1 MDKMS
6 ELQQN
11 HHSKAPQ
18 PPTAKQ
24 TEAPGTAQEFIQ
36 PNIIRFAYNATGK
49 DKDWDFK
56 KLAANFRDTEGTLA
70 DVQRHIKAGHAICA
84 GLLGGKWRSK
94 ANVIGSHWLLLDID
108 NSDVAR
114 DAYGKPIKDSNG
126 NYIKVY
132 KHQLTIEEA
141 LAHPFIQ
148 KHCALIYTTASH
160 KPDWHKFRLVFLLP
174 EYVEDADTV
183 EACTR
188 SLMQELPH
196 DPACK
201 DASRVFY
208 GSSEAEFPLVNP
220 EATLPAEWIDEAV
233 AIAHQEKIEY
243 ERRIAEITS
252 RRIQFQEKAE
262 ANNWDID
269 QLIKQALS
277 YIPERSMGS
286 GNYQECL
293 QVLMALYS
301 HYGATDAELIAE
313 QWSPSIKGETWNIR
327 AKIRS
332 FERSRRAGITI
343 GTLFHIAKQYGF
355 SFPKVERDY
364 SINSDPRDSKQS
376 KRQSLANHSQTISR
390 EEWLNTHGLNREI
403 EDFIKSLKSGFDK
416 ARNFVGKF
424 THKIKPTPQPTTAAP
439 GVAEATGTTPKP
451 TTSPNLDVDIWFQAE
466 DRTQTYINAIALCAV
481 PEANSYAVPETIN
494 STVPEANTGSA
505 LESGIAPNAV
515 PETIKSTVPEANAGS
530 ALEWAIASGQ
540 KFILDISH
548 TGAGKSHHVGLLTP
562 DIFGVNTLY
571 YLSNDHRN
579 PTTATIEAWTDLPV
593 RNDGLVSDLT
603 KLTGLGNPYIRW
615 PKPGEQPDVEG
626 NCPRTT
632 LFHILSAKG
641 YTVVNE
647 EAQSNPICQ
656 TCKSR
661 ANCAGSDGM
670 GGVFPR
676 IPGATFR
683 CDRRDALADSRI
695 RANINSLPKPQ
706 DINNAVAFV
715 DEASRQIQPVE
726 FIEVGLQ
733 DFDRTMMEVQ
743 AHLPAVYDQ
752 IKQLILPLRS
762 FISGKIKPNQETYYG
777 WNDTQI
783 REKLPILPDNIPEI
797 LESLKALEPDIKEL
811 VTEADSVTLNGVEG
825 DKKNV
830 NRDTL
835 KYIRG
840 AFQAQSTSEIYKNLL
855 SLPVRWLIPLL
866 EMLVGITQGAL
877 RITSDRKLMIPQKVT
892 RQRETLAAFD
902 AVVLMDATATRESM
916 ALQLGCDPK
925 DILVICEHRPS
936 YENLTIQQITGL
948 GLCRRDRSPKK
959 KAQLAAII
967 EELTK
972 KHQKLGVI
980 DHQKAKRDGDG
991 YWFVD
996 NRGSNAYIEHD
1007 ALLLIGTP
1015 YQNIGAVNQIH
1026 STLVQEGG
1034 MDAQAYIDH
1043 LVQTEVVQAVGRP
1056 RANRR
1061 PDEQITVYIVS
1072 EKDLSYLLDYYPGAN
1087 LVTSTAFE
1095 ITPTAGTGT
1104 EQIHWAIFQ
1113 AFGQMVEAGETIGI
1127 EAIAQKVGKS
1137 QSYMSQIAQEFGGW
1151 RHLKKILQTLYSS
1164 LYRTGNIFSVVLTE
1178 EEKWFV
1184 DEYLPLLK
1192 REYPKQPEEV
1202 VKEVVLMAQ
1211 VFSCQAFQRILDSSG
1226 IDIKA
1231 FLMKSLLSILPV
1243 EILEKLRRWPPLP
1256 T

>member
-1 MDKMS
+1 ML

-11 HHSKAPQ
+11 YHSQAPQ
-18 PPTAKQ
+18 QPTAKQ
-24 TEAPGTAQEFIQ
+24 AETPGTTQEFIQ

-49 DKDWDFK
+49 NKDWDFK
-56 KLAANFRDTEGTLA
+56 KLAANFQDTEGTLA

-94 ANVIGSHWLLLDID
+94 ANIIGSHWLLLDID

-114 DAYGKPIKDSNG
+114 DLEGKPIKDSNG

-174 EYVEDADTV
+174 EYVEGADTV

-208 GSSEAEFPLVNP
+208 GSTEAEFPLVNP
-220 EATLPAEWIDEAV
+220 EATLPAEWITKAV

-252 RRIQFQEKAE
+252 RRIQFQEKAQ

-277 YIPERSMGS
+277 YVPQRSMGS

-301 HYGATDAELIAE
+301 HYGVTDAEIIAE
-313 QWSPSIKGETWNIR
+313 QWSPSIKGTTWNIGD
-327 AKIRS
+327 KIRS
-332 FERSRRAGITI
+332 FKRLPSAVRGAQSRRSGISI
-343 GTLFHIAKQYGF
+343 GTLFYIAKQYGF
-355 SFPKVERDY
+355 SFPKVEKDY
-364 SINSDPRDSKQS
+364 SLNSDPRDGKRS
-376 KRQSLANHSQTISR
+376 KRQRLGNRSRTISR
-390 EEWLNTHGLNREI
+390 EEWLSTHGLNREI

-424 THKIKPTPQPTTAAP
+424 THKIKPAPKPTTAAP
-439 GVAEATGTTPKP
+439 GVAAATGTTPKP

-466 DRTQTYINAIALCAV
+466 DRTQTYINAIAQSAV
-481 PEANSYAVPETIN
+481 PEANAQSAVPD
-494 STVPEANTGSA
+494 
-505 LESGIAPNAV
+505 
-515 PETIKSTVPEANAGS
+515 ANAGS
-530 ALEWAIASGQ
+530 ALESAIARSAVPEAIASGK

-548 TGAGKSHHVGLLTP
+548 TGAGKSHHVGLFTP

-579 PTTATIEAWTDLPV
+579 PTTATIEGWTDLPV

-656 TCKSR
+656 TCKVR

-676 IPGATFR
+676 VPGATFR

-762 FISGKIKPNQETYYG
+762 FISGDIKPNQETYYG
-777 WNDTQI
+777 WNDAQI
-783 REKLPILPDNIPEI
+783 REMLPTLPDNIPEI
-797 LESLKALEPDIKEL
+797 LESLKALEPDIEEL
-811 VTEADSVTLNGVEG
+811 VKEADSVTLDGVEG

-840 AFQAQSTSEIYKNLL
+840 AFQAQSTAEIYKNLL

-902 AVVLMDATATRESM
+902 AVVFMDATATRESM

-948 GLCRRDRSPKK
+948 GLCGRDRSPKK

-1015 YQNIGAVNQIH
+1015 YQNIGVVNQIH
-1026 STLVQEGG
+1026 STLDQGGG

-1104 EQIHWAIFQ
+1104 EQTHWAIFQ
-1113 AFGQMVEAGETIGI
+1113 AFGQMVEAGEKIGI

-1137 QSYMSQIAQEFGGW
+1137 QSYVSQIAQEFGGW
-1151 RHLKKILQTLYSS
+1151 MHLKKILQTLYSS
-1164 LYRTGNIFSVVLTE
+1164 LYRTGNIFSVVLTD

-1211 VFSCQAFQRILDSSG
+1211 VFSCQAFQRILDSSA

-1231 FLMKSLLSILPV
+1231 FLMKSLLSILPA
-1243 EILEKLRRWPPLP
+1243 EILEQLRRWPPLP

>member
-1 MDKMS
+1 MS
-6 ELQQN
+6 GLQQN
-11 HHSKAPQ
+11 YHSKAPQ
-18 PPTAKQ
+18 QPTTKQ
-24 TEAPGTAQEFIQ
+24 TETPGAAQEFIQ
-36 PNIIRFAYNATGK
+36 PQIIKFAYNATGK
-49 DKDWDFK
+49 NKNWDFK

-114 DAYGKPIKDSNG
+114 DAYDKPIKDSNG

-174 EYVEDADTV
+174 QYVEGADTV

-208 GSSEAEFPLVNP
+208 GSTEAEFPLVNP
-220 EATLPAEWIDEAV
+220 EATLPAESIDEAV

-252 RRIQFQEKAE
+252 RRIQFQEKAQ

-277 YIPERSMGS
+277 YIPQRSMGS

-301 HYGATDAELIAE
+301 HYGATDAEIIAE

-332 FERSRRAGITI
+332 FQRSRRSGISI

-355 SFPKVERDY
+355 SFPKVEKDY
-364 SINSDPRDSKQS
+364 SFKS
-376 KRQSLANHSQTISR
+376 NHSQTISR
-390 EEWLNTHGLNREI
+390 EEWLSTHGLNREI
-403 EDFIKSLKSGFDK
+403 EDFIKSLKSGYDK

-424 THKIKPTPQPTTAAP
+424 THQIKPAPQPTTAAP
-439 GVAEATGTTPKP
+439 GVTPAPGTTPP
-451 TTSPNLDVDIWFQAE
+451 ATTTPNLDVDIWFDPE
-466 DRTQTYINAIALCAV
+466 KRRETYINAIAQIAV
-481 PEANSYAVPETIN
+481 AEANAENPVLETIN
-494 STVPEANTGSA
+494 STVPDANTGSA
-505 LESGIAPNAV
+505 LESGIAENPV
-515 PETIKSTVPEANAGS
+515 PERIRNTVPEA
-530 ALEWAIASGQ
+530 IATGK

-548 TGAGKSHHVGLLTP
+548 TGAGKSHHVGLFTP

-626 NCPRTT
+626 NCLRTT
-632 LFHILSAKG
+632 LFHLLSAKG
-641 YTVVNE
+641 YTIVKE
-647 EAQSNPICQ
+647 EAKFNPICH
-656 TCKSR
+656 TCKFR
-661 ANCAGSDGM
+661 AHCAGTDGM
-670 GGVFPR
+670 GGFFPR
-676 IPGATFR
+676 VPGATFR
-683 CDRRDALADSRI
+683 RDRGDALADSRI
-695 RANINSLPKPQ
+695 RANINSLPKPE
-706 DINNAVAFV
+706 DIKNAVAFV

-726 FIEVGLQ
+726 FIEVGLE

-752 IKQLILPLRS
+752 IKQLILPVRS
-762 FISGKIKPNQETYYG
+762 FISGDIKPNQETYYG
-777 WNDTQI
+777 WDDAQI
-783 REKLPILPDNIPEI
+783 RGMLPTLPDNIPEI
-797 LESLKALEPDIKEL
+797 LESLKALEPNIEEL
-811 VTEADSVTLNGVEG
+811 VKEPDSVTLDGVEG

-840 AFQAQSTSEIYKNLL
+840 AFQAQSTAEIYKNLL

-866 EMLVGITQGAL
+866 EILGGITQGAL
-877 RITSDRKLMIPQKVT
+877 RITSDSAALQRNRKLMIPQKVG
-892 RQRETLAAFD
+892 RQKETLAAFD

-925 DILVICEHRPS
+925 DILVISEHRPS

-948 GLCRRDRSPKK
+948 GLCGRDRSPKK
-959 KAQLAAII
+959 KAQLAALI

-972 KHQKLGVI
+972 QHKKLGVI
-980 DHQKAKRDGDG
+980 DHHKAKRDGDG

-996 NRGSNAYIEHD
+996 NRGSNAYIEND

-1026 STLVQEGG
+1026 SSLDQGG
-1034 MDAQAYIDH
+1034 EMDAQKYIDH

-1072 EKDLSYLLDYYPGAN
+1072 EKDLSYLLDYYPGAK

-1095 ITPTAGTGT
+1095 ITPTAGTGA

-1113 AFGQMVEAGETIGI
+1113 AFGQMVETGEKIDI
-1127 EAIAQKVGKS
+1127 KAIAKKVGKS
-1137 QSYMSQIAQEFGGW
+1137 QAYMSKIAKEFGGW
-1151 RHLKKILQTLYSS
+1151 RRLQKILLTLYSS
-1164 LYRTGNIFSVVLTE
+1164 LYRTGNIFSVGLND

-1184 DEYLPLLK
+1184 EEYLPLVK
-1192 REYPKQPEEV
+1192 REYPEQPEEV
-1202 VKEVVLMAQ
+1202 VKEVVMISQ
-1211 VFSCQAFQRILDSSG
+1211 VFSCQAFQRILDSSA

-1231 FLMKSLLSILPV
+1231 FLMKSFLSILPA
-1243 EILEKLRRWPPLP
+1243 EILEQLRRWPPLP